1 MASNYY
7 TVVGHVTKTVSGNPG
22 FQINE
27 MMLIEDKVWE
37 KMRYDKGQKITFL
50 KNKYPDIADIDDGFS
65 IQRSIP
71 SDFKAYGVVN
81 PNAKNKA
88 AGEKKDGA
96 IKGYF
101 KGLLKKVITTIIGII
116 ILFIIAKVTSIL

>member
-7 TVVGHVTKTVSGNPG
+7 TVIGNVTKTVSGKPG

-37 KMRYDKGQKITFL
+37 KMRYDKGQQIKFL
-50 KNKYPDIADIDDGFS
+50 KNKYPDIADIDDGFG
-65 IQRSIP
+65 IRRSIP
-71 SDFKAYGVVN
+71 SEFKAYGVAN

-96 IKGYF
+96 IKGFF
-101 KGLLKKVITTIIGII
+101 KGLLKKVMTTIIGLI
-116 ILFIIAKVTSIL
+116 ILYIIAKVTSIL